1 MKQFPISP
9 FSISDHDWKYYKS
22 LFNITLCCR
31 AADSKKKKSTFRIT
45 SIIDPVKNDD
55 EDEDKTEDTEENEGY

>member
-1 MKQFPISP
+1 M
-9 FSISDHDWKYYKS
+9 SIVDFLAPEQKFY
-22 LFNITLCCR
+22 R

-55 EDEDKTEDTEENEGY
+55 EDEDKTEDAEENEG

>member
-1 MKQFPISP
+1 MTVFLL
-9 FSISDHDWKYYKS
+9 HYHM
-22 LFNITLCCR
+22 FNSYR

-55 EDEDKTEDTEENEGY
+55 EDEDKTEDTEENEGMVCR

>member
-1 MKQFPISP
+1 MCISV
-9 FSISDHDWKYYKS
+9 Y
-22 LFNITLCCR
+22 NITLCCR